1 MASEPWARNMDVLR
15 QSTWMN
21 YSNIDQYWI
30 DQGYNKDNLPYIYPN
45 LLKAVIVISVVMFIG
60 YYVMARSRKSL
71 SLKKQLGEEPLTY
84 WEIFCEG
91 TKLGTE
97 PAINFVGSCL
107 VTNDRV
113 FIIIRIVMA
122 LWSLTLTILGWAGAR
137 SIIFGSYFPL
147 ATIITIYV
155 SRHRHLIVEGFGSK
169 MQFVNKILS
178 YFFCI
183 QAPLRL
189 VLGLAWW
196 TKWFGTSRYKD
207 MRKSSISPR
216 AVLWQQEF
224 LPCIFLIVEILWFDT
239 RMSCISAYHSTIT
252 LMVVLVQIMRNC
264 LKENGGTD
272 NPQIVAWVK
281 ENPGAAYI
289 QIILHIV
296 MLPACVFLIAGF
308 CNLKIWAFKK
318 IPVIKERVEIRQNC
332 IEIFRKRH
340 ALNKFLPKEQ
350 LKQRKTNAR
359 ESYATIGRQT
369 TLRKTRTT
377 EMGNA

>member
-1 MASEPWARNMDVLR
+1 
-15 QSTWMN
+15 
-21 YSNIDQYWI
+21 
-30 DQGYNKDNLPYIYPN
+30 
-45 LLKAVIVISVVMFIG
+45 MFIG

-183 QAPLRL
+183 QVQLFQSY
-189 VLGLAWW
+189 V
-196 TKWFGTSRYKD
+196 KQV
-207 MRKSSISPR
+207 ISNN
-216 AVLWQQEF
+216 
-224 LPCIFLIVEILWFDT
+224 LIVF
-239 RMSCISAYHSTIT
+239 
-252 LMVVLVQIMRNC
+252 
-264 LKENGGTD
+264 
-272 NPQIVAWVK
+272 
-281 ENPGAAYI
+281 
-289 QIILHIV
+289 
-296 MLPACVFLIAGF
+296 
-308 CNLKIWAFKK
+308 
-318 IPVIKERVEIRQNC
+318 VE
-332 IEIFRKRH
+332 
-340 ALNKFLPKEQ
+340 
-350 LKQRKTNAR
+350 
-359 ESYATIGRQT
+359 SV
-369 TLRKTRTT
+369 
-377 EMGNA
+377 